1 MIPDRE
7 PVNTWDG
14 NSSNTTF
21 DFDFLINSKDELLV
35 LHTDKAGMQ
44 NTLKLN
50 IDYTIHQT
58 GNADG
63 SYIIFPILGSSYKT
77 LGDGEKITLMLNIP
91 IAQTSP
97 YGTSAKLN
105 LKSLEYSL
113 DYIVR
118 LIQIV
123 NRKVNR
129 SVKVQEASDIKPDE
143 LIQNIYD
150 TMAAANNSVAK
161 IENLTR
167 QAQSAAAFA
176 QRTCFYEIITD
187 SFVTTGTQQDF
198 TLSKTADSI
207 NEILGVNINNHNLLK
222 SKYSLKNEKTVSLI
236 SPVEAGCEIAITYLS
251 GKLAPIG
258 SVFTNF
264 FEFEQASPSEV
275 WKINHKLARFPQVT
289 IVDSSGR
296 VVSGEVKYV
305 DNMNVEVYFN
315 GGFSGKAYLV

>member
-1 MIPDRE
+1 MAAS
-7 PVNTWDG
+7 NKQ
-14 NSSNTTF
+14 NSITVSSAGRKANINVSADSSQYYSNLARQWAIS
-21 DFDFLINSKDELLV
+21 DV
-35 LHTDKAGMQ
+35 
-44 NTLKLN
+44 
-50 IDYTIHQT
+50 
-58 GNADG
+58 
-63 SYIIFPILGSSYKT
+63 
-77 LGDGEKITLMLNIP
+77 
-91 IAQTSP
+91 
-97 YGTSAKLN
+97 
-105 LKSLEYSL
+105 
-113 DYIVR
+113 
-118 LIQIV
+118 IV
-123 NRKVNR
+123 NSEDYSSKYYANFSKQCAEQVN
-129 SVKVQEASDIKPDE
+129 SINEEIKALE
-143 LIQNIYD
+143 ERAEVLLEQ
-150 TMAAANNSVAK
+150 AAA
-161 IENLTR
+161 
-167 QAQSAAAFA
+167 AQSAASFA

-264 FEFEQASPSEV
+264 FEFEQASPAEV